1 MDDLFGDN
9 IIYAYTADQAVEDGY
24 LVDVTEKADGVF
36 KIGCD
41 MKWKVRIS
49 NNVHALCTPPK
60 SNKIQ
65 SYDGRLWD
73 VLNLARWAIKRADQ
87 GDTMAVFTCK
97 IGRKNHKLWAMLDTT
112 SGPAIH
118 IITPE
123 EN

>member
-1 MDDLFGDN
+1 
-9 IIYAYTADQAVEDGY
+9 
-24 LVDVTEKADGVF
+24 
-36 KIGCD
+36 
-41 MKWKVRIS
+41 MKWKIRIS
-49 NNVHALCTPPK
+49 NNVHNLCTPPK

-87 GDTMAVFTCK
+87 GDTMSVFTCK
-97 IGRKNHKLWAMLDTT
+97 IGRKNHQLYACLDTT

-123 EN
+123 EY